1 MKVISKYSLLYQ
13 LPWLY
18 WQICFVF
25 LAINV
30 FSYNI
35 FTAQKRLISNNIYVS
50 LKVYILHLKMIWYEH
65 FLEIIFF
72 QETLY
77 QWLWN
82 LDGSLSGLKLRLL
95 EKDYSRNIS
104 QNMNIEYLEHVNN
117 KSRLVFHHELK
128 TTSLRYESLVL
139 IQNKKCNAK
148 ILISATITSHS

>member
-1 MKVISKYSLLYQ
+1 MKIISKYSL
-13 LPWLY
+13 LY

-72 QETLY
+72 EETLY

-104 QNMNIEYLEHVNN
+104 QNMNIEYLEHVKY

-128 TTSLRYESLVL
+128 TKTDMNHWFLYKTRSVM
-139 IQNKKCNAK
+139 QK
-148 ILISATITSHS
+148 LISATITSHS